1 LWTVICADC
10 VNRAQD
16 FAMAK
21 KRVARRVA
29 VLSAALA
36 DGSLPLKNLIAA

>member
-1 LWTVICADC
+1 VICADC

-16 FAMAK
+16 LAMEK
-21 KRVARRVA
+21 KLLAGRVA

-36 DGSLPLKNLIAA
+36 DESLPLKNLIAA

>member
-1 LWTVICADC
+1 VICADC
-10 VNRAQD
+10 VNRAHD

-21 KRVARRVA
+21 KRVAGRVA

-36 DGSLPLKNLIAA
+36 DERQPLKNLIAA

>member
-1 LWTVICADC
+1 VICADC
-10 VNRAQD
+10 GNRAQD

-21 KRVARRVA
+21 KRVAGRVA

-36 DGSLPLKNLIAA
+36 DESPPPKNLIAA